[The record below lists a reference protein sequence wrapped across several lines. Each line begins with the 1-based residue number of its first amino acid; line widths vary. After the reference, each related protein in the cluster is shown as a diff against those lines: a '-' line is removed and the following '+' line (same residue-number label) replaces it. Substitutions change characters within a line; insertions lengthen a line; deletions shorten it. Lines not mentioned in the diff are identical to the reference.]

1 MRSPFSSTSLLLS
14 AALMLAPGCT
24 RPAATTTAPVERAD
38 ASPSPTPVTWAP
50 DRARLQA
57 DIAALARDEL
67 RGRFTLSPELAEA
80 AEYLAQRHR
89 ALGLEPVA
97 GDSFLADFSISVGV
111 RPSQPVSLQVVRG
124 ERATEIAGGEFSI
137 SPQTASGEV
146 QGPAVFVGYAA
157 ASESTPGADGDAAE
171 AKPYDDLAG
180 LDLKGKIAVV
190 LLDAPGRP
198 DTMTFFRRLQREA
211 GDFAA
216 AAAPLKQSG
225 DAAGLRALHER
236 TRGRVIA
243 MLHRFMPE
251 ADLKDMWPLPADP
264 LAVEFDLQALVGPV
278 MREAG
283 KRKGPQ
289 FGPGAGSLRTKV
301 ERLAEAGAV
310 GVVTVRGPRSFL
322 DAEEREADAFAPLQR
337 EDGVVGEP
345 FALPLVQLKW
355 KAADRLLRVGKGK
368 RKISALQEAIDTK
381 LAPQSAEL
389 PGVALKLSAV
399 VEPVRV
405 QVPNVLAKISGSDL
419 RDEIVVVGAHYDH
432 IGAVGRGEC
441 GESRKGDVVDGICN
455 GADDNASGTAMLL
468 ELARHFAAQR
478 PRRTVVFAH
487 FAGEEMG
494 LLGSKA
500 LADKPP
506 FALDKVVA
514 MVNLDM
520 IGRLGPKGLAI
531 GGIVSSDAWM
541 PLLDRIGTAG
551 LSILYEA
558 SVATRSDHA
567 NFYKKNLPVLFFF
580 TGTHADYHRPGDHAD
595 KINYDGLVA
604 IGTLVHGVT
613 RAVADGLPI
622 TYKAPPE
629 GGGLASGLPGSN
641 PDTVV
646 KRVQGTS
653 ASVTAPA
660 AE

>member
-1 MRSPFSSTSLLLS
+1 MHL
-14 AALMLAPGCT
+14 
-24 RPAATTTAPVERAD
+24 
-38 ASPSPTPVTWAP
+38 
-50 DRARLQA
+50 
-57 DIAALARDEL
+57 
-67 RGRFTLSPELAEA
+67 
-80 AEYLAQRHR
+80 
-89 ALGLEPVA
+89 
-97 GDSFLADFSISVGV
+97 
-111 RPSQPVSLQVVRG
+111 VRG
-124 ERATEIAGGEFSI
+124 ERATPVASADFSI
-137 SPQTASGEV
+137 APQTASGEV
-146 QGPAVFVGYAA
+146 SGPAIFVGYAA
-157 ASESTPGADGDAAE
+157 ASESTPGADGAE
-171 AKPYDDLAG
+171 ADAKPYDDLAG

-211 GDFAA
+211 SDFAA

-225 DAAGLRALHER
+225 DLAGLRALHER

-243 MLHRFMPE
+243 ILQRFMPE

-289 FGPGAGSLRTKV
+289 FGMGAGSLRTKV
-301 ERLAEAGAV
+301 ERLAKAGAV
-310 GVVTVRGPRSFL
+310 GVVALRGPRSFL
-322 DAEEREADAFAPLQR
+322 DDQEREADAFAPLLR
-337 EDGVVGEP
+337 EDGAVGEP
-345 FALPLVQLKW
+345 FAVPVVQIKW
-355 KAADRLLRVGKGK
+355 KAADKLLRVGKGK
-368 RKISALQEAIDTK
+368 QKISAVQAAIDTK
-381 LAPQSAEL
+381 LAPQSGDI
-389 PGVALKLSAV
+389 PGVELRLSAV
-399 VEPVRV
+399 VEPVQV
-405 QVPNVLAKISGSDL
+405 QVPNVLAMVPGGDL
-419 RDEIVVVGAHYDH
+419 RDELVVLGAHYDH

-441 GESRKGDVVDGICN
+441 GESRKGDAVDVVCN

-468 ELARHFAAQR
+468 ELARHFSQQR

-487 FAGEEMG
+487 FAGEELG

-541 PLLDRIGTAG
+541 PLLDKVGTAG
-551 LSILYEA
+551 LSVLYEA

-567 NFYKKNLPVLFFF
+567 SFYKKNLPVLFFF

-595 KINYDGLVA
+595 KINYDGLMA
-604 IGTLVHGVT
+604 IGSLVHGVA
-613 RAVADGLPI
+613 RAVADGLPV

-653 ASVTAPA
+653 APVTAPA

>member
-1 MRSPFSSTSLLLS
+1 MLS

-24 RPAATTTAPVERAD
+24 RPAATTSTAPSARPD
-38 ASPSPTPVTWAP
+38 ASTPRTSATWKP

-80 AEYLAQRHR
+80 ARWLAQRHQE
-89 ALGLEPVA
+89 LGLEPVS

-111 RPSQPVSLQVVRG
+111 RSSEPVSFQLVRG
-124 ERATEIAGGEFSI
+124 TKSTPVDAAEFSI
-137 SPQTASGEV
+137 APQTASGAV
-146 QGPAVFVGYAA
+146 RGPAVFVGYAA
-157 ASESTPGADGDAAE
+157 QAE
-171 AKPYDDLAG
+171 AAAAVDGEPAASGPIYDDLAG
-180 LDLKGKIAVV
+180 LDLKGKLAVV

-198 DTMTFFRRLQREA
+198 DTMTFFRRLQRET

-216 AAAPLKQSG
+216 AAAPLKQKG
-225 DAAGLRALHER
+225 DVEGLRGLHER
-236 TRGRVIA
+236 TRKRVVA
-243 MLHRFMPE
+243 MLQRFMPG

-264 LAVEFDLQALVGPV
+264 LTVEFDLQAIVGPAL
-278 MREAG
+278 REAG

-289 FGPGAGSLRTKV
+289 FGMGAGSLKTKV
-301 ERLAEAGAV
+301 ERLAKAGAV
-310 GVVTVRGPRSFL
+310 GVVAVRGPRSFL
-322 DAEEREADAFAPLQR
+322 DADDREADAFAPLQR
-337 EDGVVGEP
+337 EDGAIGEAYAVP
-345 FALPLVQLKW
+345 VVQLKW
-355 KAADRLLRVGKGK
+355 KAADKLLRVGKGK
-368 RKISALQEAIDTK
+368 QKISALQAAIDDT
-381 LAPQSAEL
+381 LTPRSAEI
-389 PGVALKLSAV
+389 PGVELQLAAT
-399 VEPVRV
+399 VEPVQV
-405 QVPNVLAKISGSDL
+405 QAPNVLARLPGTDL
-419 RDEIVVVGAHYDH
+419 RDEIVVLGAHYDH

-441 GESRKGDVVDGICN
+441 GESRKEGAVDAICN

-468 ELARHFAAQR
+468 ELARHFQEQR

-506 FALDKVVA
+506 FPLEKVVA

-531 GGIVSSDAWM
+531 GGLVSSDAWM
-541 PLLDRIGTAG
+541 PLLDRLGNAG
-551 LSILYEA
+551 LTVLYEG

-567 NFYKKNLPVLFFF
+567 SFYKKNLPVLFFF

-595 KINYDGLVA
+595 KINYDGLVT
-604 IGTLVHGVT
+604 IGTLVHGVA
-613 RAVADGLPI
+613 RAVADGLPVP
-622 TYKAPPE
+622 YKAPPA
-629 GGGLASGLPGSN
+629 GGGLAPGLPGSN

-646 KRVQGTS
+646 KRVQGS
-653 ASVTAPA
+653 SSSSVTAPA

>member
-1 MRSPFSSTSLLLS
+1 MQL
-14 AALMLAPGCT
+14 
-24 RPAATTTAPVERAD
+24 
-38 ASPSPTPVTWAP
+38 
-50 DRARLQA
+50 
-57 DIAALARDEL
+57 
-67 RGRFTLSPELAEA
+67 
-80 AEYLAQRHR
+80 
-89 ALGLEPVA
+89 
-97 GDSFLADFSISVGV
+97 
-111 RPSQPVSLQVVRG
+111 VRG
-124 ERATEIAGGEFSI
+124 ARATSVASGEFSI

-146 QGPAVFVGYAA
+146 QGAAVFVGYAA
-157 ASESTPGADGDAAE
+157 ASEVTPGDDDAA
-171 AKPYDDLAG
+171 APIYDDLAG

-198 DTMTFFRRLQREA
+198 DTVTFFRRLQREA

-243 MLHRFMPE
+243 ILQRFMPE

-264 LAVEFDLQALVGPV
+264 LTVELDLQALVGPV

-289 FGPGAGSLRTKV
+289 FGMGAGSLRTKV
-301 ERLAEAGAV
+301 ERLTKAGAV
-310 GVVTVRGPRSFL
+310 AVIAVRGPRSFL

-345 FALPLVQLKW
+345 FALPVVQMKW
-355 KAADRLLRVGKGK
+355 KAADRLLRVGKAK
-368 RKISALQEAIDTK
+368 QKISAVQEGIDTK
-381 LAPQSAEL
+381 LAPLSGDI
-389 PGVALKLSAV
+389 PGVELKLSAS
-399 VEPVRV
+399 VEPIQVE
-405 QVPNVLAKISGSDL
+405 VPNVLAKISGTDL
-419 RDEIVVVGAHYDH
+419 RDEIVVLGAHYDH
-432 IGAVGRGEC
+432 IGVVGRGEC
-441 GESRKGDVVDGICN
+441 SEARKDDVVDGICN

-468 ELARHFAAQR
+468 ELARHFREQR

-487 FAGEEMG
+487 FAGEELG

-500 LADKPP
+500 LAERPP

-520 IGRLGPKGLAI
+520 IGRLGPKGLAV
-531 GGIVSSDAWM
+531 GGLVSSDAWM
-541 PLLDRIGTAG
+541 PLLDRLGTAG
-551 LSILYEA
+551 LSVLYEA

-567 NFYKKNLPVLFFF
+567 SFYKKSLPVLFFF

-604 IGTLVHGVT
+604 IGTLVGGVA
-613 RAVADGLPI
+613 RAVADGLPVP
-622 TYKAPPE
+622 YKAPPE

-653 ASVTAPA
+653 TPVTAPV